1 MKIVIRV
8 LTPLAAAACVTALA
22 LPSAAQAAT
31 KPAAT
36 VTLAHDRVTAGS
48 TPSLT
53 YLTSGVPAGSVTYLE
68 VEQAGTGQWAEAER
82 LGRSGTV
89 TLPPVSTGTFSFRLL
104 VTGSGHPVVASPAVN
119 LTVVPAQQPQGMFS
133 WLGQA
138 LFQGMGQALGEGAAA
153 AVFALIGLLAA

>member
-31 KPAAT
+31 RPAAT
-36 VTLAHDRVTAGS
+36 VKLAQDRVTAGS

-53 YLTSGVPAGSVTYLE
+53 YLTSGAPAGSVTYLE
-68 VEQAGTGQWAEAER
+68 VEQTGTGLWAEAER

-89 TLPPVSTGTFSFRLL
+89 TLPPVSTGEFSFRLL
-104 VTGSGHPVVASPAVN
+104 ITDSGRPVATSPAVT
-119 LTVVPAQQPQGMFS
+119 LTVVPAQPQGMFA

-138 LFQGMGQALGEGAAA
+138 LAQGMGQALGEGAAA

>member
-1 MKIVIRV
+1 MKIAIHV

-22 LPSAAQAAT
+22 LPGAAQAAT
-31 KPAAT
+31 RPAAT
-36 VTLAHDRVTAGS
+36 VTLAKDRVTAGS

-53 YLTSGVPAGSVTYLE
+53 YLTSGAPAGSVTYLE
-68 VEQAGTGQWAEAER
+68 VEQTGTGQWAEAER

-89 TLPPVSTGTFSFRLL
+89 TLPPVTTGMFSFRLL
-104 VTGSGHPVVASPAVN
+104 VTAAGHPVVTSPAVN
-119 LTVVPAQQPQGMFS
+119 LTVVPAQPMDMFS

-138 LFQGMGQALGEGAAA
+138 LAQGMGQALGEGAAA